1 LAVDARRRKDH
12 KSKLTSEIFFVGES
26 KMKKALVASLIVAMM
41 AGMAFANPEGIC
53 PDGKLIGHLK
63 IIGVAKDKNANMDG
77 AAGNVIFVG
86 LGSTGQADRTKIYL
100 FEGDD
105 CAVLD
110 KNGTDG
116 EAAFQLPDPNLDP
129 YLIGDPGDAD
139 TISAYSVFIRP
150 LGKPGGWA
158 TITTCADLLDS
169 TFADLLPGTLVRV
182 LNRKEGLNTYCS
194 IEQVGSEI
202 TLRKTGKSVFANVT
216 AELLTIVFQV
226 EVQTGVDPITGAP
239 ILEVVC
245 VRVPIFDDILQNEYW
260 EYDDYGLKN
269 LDVRFYDCPTDV
281 SAGDG
286 DLVGC

>member
-1 LAVDARRRKDH
+1 
-12 KSKLTSEIFFVGES
+12 
-26 KMKKALVASLIVAMM
+26 MKKVIITSLIVMM
-41 AGMAFANPEGIC
+41 VLSMGTALANPEGVC

-63 IIGVAKDKNANMDG
+63 IIGVAKDKNANMDQ

-100 FEGDD
+100 FPGDD
-105 CAVLD
+105 FDVLD

-116 EAAFQLPDPNLDP
+116 EAAFQLPDPDLDP
-129 YLIGDPGDAD
+129 YIIGDKGDAD
-139 TISAYSVFIRP
+139 TISAYSVFVRP

-169 TFADLLPGTLVRV
+169 TFAGLLPGTLVRV
-182 LNRKEGLNTYCS
+182 LNRQEGLNTYCS

-202 TLRKTGKSVFANVT
+202 TLRKTGKSIFANVT

-226 EVQTGVDPITGAP
+226 EVEVVIGTDPDTGEDITE
-239 ILEVVC
+239 IQVVC
-245 VRVPIFDDILQNEYW
+245 VRVPIFDDIIENEYW
-260 EYDDYGLKN
+260 EYDNYGLKN

-281 SAGDG
+281 SAGD
-286 DLVGC
+286 DALEGC

>member
-1 LAVDARRRKDH
+1 
-12 KSKLTSEIFFVGES
+12 
-26 KMKKALVASLIVAMM
+26 MKKAVIASLIVLMV
-41 AGMAFANPEGIC
+41 AGTALANPEGIC

-63 IIGVAKDKNANMDG
+63 IIGVAKDKNANMDQ

-86 LGSTGQADRTKIYL
+86 LGSQGNADRTKIYL
-100 FEGDD
+100 YPGDD
-105 CAVLD
+105 FAVLD

-116 EAAFQLPDPNLDP
+116 EAAFQLPDPDLDP

-139 TISAYSVFIRP
+139 TISAYSVFVRP

-158 TITTCADLLDS
+158 TITTCADLVDS
-169 TFADLLPGTLVRV
+169 TFAGLLPGPLVNV
-182 LNRKEGLNTYCS
+182 LNRQDGTAYCS

-226 EVQTGVDPITGAP
+226 EVQTGVDDAGAP
-239 ILEVVC
+239 IIEVVC
-245 VRVPIFDDILQNEYW
+245 VRVPIFDDIIENEYW
-260 EYDDYGLKN
+260 EYDNYGLKN